1 MLSGRHRWIV
11 EFNPLAYL
19 IDIVRQPLVG
29 IVPSLF
35 TWSVAVVMAAIGWLL
50 ALAFT
55 GRYHQRLPYW
65 V

>member
-35 TWSVAVVMAAIGWLL
+35 TWSVVVVMAAIGWLP